1 MLLLQLLVQPD
12 HLQHKQLLDHQHH
25 QHLVPLLT
33 QQLLHR
39 AGLAAASFFEAEDQ
53 LVIFSERMLVVLAP
67 WEMFVVLFLQ
77 VDDWTRQDQTGE
89 VVP

>member
-1 MLLLQLLVQPD
+1 MLLLQVLVNTA
-12 HLQHKQLLDHQHH
+12 HLQHNQLLDHQLHH
-25 QHLVPLLT
+25 HLVPLST

-39 AGLAAASFFEAEDQ
+39 VGLVAASLSEAEDQ
-53 LVIFSERMLVVLAP
+53 LVMVMVVLAL
-67 WEMFVVLFLQ
+67 WVMFVVLFLQ